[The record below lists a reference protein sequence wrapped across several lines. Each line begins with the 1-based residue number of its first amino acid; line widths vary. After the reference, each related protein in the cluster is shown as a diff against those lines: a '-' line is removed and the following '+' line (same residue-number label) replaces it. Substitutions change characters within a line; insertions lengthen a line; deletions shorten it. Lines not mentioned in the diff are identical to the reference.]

1 MASFADQSAEAATHV
16 LKAILLC
23 CAGVRRARRCAR
35 ARCASCPAPRTGS
48 APRPCAAAARARR
61 AGAQRAAFTA
71 LDEAYYRAVHRAEAP
86 ERDAGATAL
95 AALVWGGRLV
105 VANAGDSRAVLS
117 RRGRA
122 INLSRDHKPS
132 CPSERERVATAGARP
147 PRARARPA
155 CRPAACPL

>member
-1 MASFADQSAEAATHV
+1 M
-16 LKAILLC
+16 K
-23 CAGVRRARRCAR
+23 
-35 ARCASCPAPRTGS
+35 
-48 APRPCAAAARARR
+48 ARR

-147 PRARARPA
+147 PRRACSAHAQGSGLPA
-155 CRPAACPL
+155 LAASAAAVSTATRLGALSGVTPLSHAEQQHM

>member
-1 MASFADQSAEAATHV
+1 M
-16 LKAILLC
+16 
-23 CAGVRRARRCAR
+23 
-35 ARCASCPAPRTGS
+35 
-48 APRPCAAAARARR
+48 
-61 AGAQRAAFTA
+61 
-71 LDEAYYRAVHRAEAP
+71 HRAEAP

-132 CPSERERVATAGARP
+132 CPGERERVASAGAG
-147 PRARARPA
+147 
-155 CRPAACPL
+155 

>member
-1 MASFADQSAEAATHV
+1 MCQVFDGHGGTSAAEFARKHLLASLLAHAAFPGRPAEA
-16 LKAILLC
+16 L
-23 CAGVRRARRCAR
+23 R
-35 ARCASCPAPRTGS
+35 
-48 APRPCAAAARARR
+48 
-61 AGAQRAAFTA
+61 GAFVTT
-71 LDEAYYRAVHRAEAP
+71 DEAYYRAVHRAEAP

-132 CPSERERVATAGARP
+132 CPGERERVASAGEEHVFCMPLLIRKADQQVRCVGRWPSLGILLAR
-147 PRARARPA
+147 
-155 CRPAACPL
+155 